1 MTLANRCQAPGAT
14 AGAAARPASSQRARR
29 SAAKPE
35 PDHVAAGRHLVRLSF
50 GVKEWGSGT
59 ELWRSSPVLV
69 YTPSL
74 PERGDDALELGA
86 RYCPDDE
93 LQVYDDARANLV
105 HISISLDGGDPIIL
119 PSTDAFRA
127 AIGLAE
133 KAGDV
138 VYTLLARIPTP
149 STTVCSRVCCG
160 ANLAANEEFN
170 ERTVEWTA
178 AWPSESMPL
187 LLTTAIISEF
197 RRCMAADAPEGGATA
212 ASMCAAASDAHV
224 AFRFEERADGKVR
237 VIVVSGTVFMIWPD
251 IFELCNVREGRDRA
265 DVSSASVE
273 RVAPTPFH
281 YRCPFCERSVAGRS
295 MNDLS
300 ALLAHMGRCC
310 PNDDAAPPRASA
322 PPRSRR
328 RPARTPPSFRRPRA
342 RCCGRRP
349 RPSRGSASTCCGSDL
364 SGPSCRRAPGLDAM
378 IGSARAAPM
387 TERIDVFCRSMSG
400 LSVKWGGTESLLS
413 LERNVKTHGNVYGLR
428 GGAGSSDLDDRQQPT
443 LQTIAA
449 TNDVLVPPGT
459 HRNSRLALQPY
470 SGSYP
475 DGIMRAYE
483 AVPTRKFADDV
494 ALDPAAAMETLMAG
508 RQMVSGVDFSHLVLV
523 GTNLSF
529 PVAKHFTPPKG
540 GGKAADLRH
549 IGRAWSS
556 ALVCN
561 RCRGTR
567 WADDCV
573 SSRLCATGEC
583 VYRPPTAARCA
594 TDAPCDECRALGHT
608 TANGRLRACRRSLEA
623 KAQCRRFAVL
633 VVTADGEHSAA
644 VNACNEYV
652 AAFVDG
658 SVPQPLEA
666 LISAAPGLRE
676 FLRAERPLCLVDFVH
691 SLRRIW
697 GKSQD
702 YFLLSGDELVS
713 THLLMALRS
722 FAARPHE
729 WVKHLSTKALR
740 AKNRLCSQSVVSL
753 GRLLLERLVATDA
766 PRGVAVTVVPET
778 YLVWK
783 KDLRHNL
790 VRSPCALA
798 CATKSTLVF
807 VVTREG
813 SVLAVTNKQ
822 PATVSLVAGRARA
835 TTPAT
840 AVPKKA
846 STKRS
851 APGAL
856 ALVNPTGVAMFDN
869 DRYLVV
875 ADFGQPAALIV
886 VEYPRRWVS
895 TLPTTNVFRLSPPP
909 AYSHSNFCDI
919 AAVGPPTPS
928 RTQSVVVAAF
938 EGEGRGAVLV
948 AELKFDLS
956 PAAAI
961 VVKHRVDLG
970 GGEPCQLCVN
980 AGGTMCFVTVW
991 DATSGRVVA
1000 VDFEDA
1006 AARRRRRPERLA
1018 ARRLRPSGVANVLL
1032 AGGDVAGDRDGA
1044 LPHAQLDQPLGLVT
1058 SPHGRASVY
1067 VASAAGHCAGSVRLF
1082 NFGTTGLRKLM
1093 ANLRA
1098 IGEACVLP
1106 DDYGYIRRNL
1116 GALPF
1121 DSVDAYRA
1129 HVHRR
1134 PFREAVAAMTAAI
1147 ESIVADMDVMGAA
1160 ISRSGGVNATK
1171 GPDATPAFQRPA
1183 AAGAGE
1189 FERRELGTAA
1199 DVVALEPRAIEDALQ
1214 NGSRTTWDTRKPG
1227 DGKTFYVTP
1236 EGGKAVPWEDV
1247 DAIVKPLRT
1256 AKAALRRAR
1265 AKSAR
1270 GDAVPLQFFPNVPT
1284 LRPGKKYANVTPVA
1298 PDNMLAQA
1306 PRPRRGRENAVL
1318 ERCDGMDDGA
1328 AALRFACSDGAARD
1342 GGHADGHG
1350 PRDRARAGPGRGRLG
1365 SGLGVL

>member
-1 MTLANRCQAPGAT
+1 
-14 AGAAARPASSQRARR
+14 
-29 SAAKPE
+29 
-35 PDHVAAGRHLVRLSF
+35 
-50 GVKEWGSGT
+50 
-59 ELWRSSPVLV
+59 
-69 YTPSL
+69 
-74 PERGDDALELGA
+74 
-86 RYCPDDE
+86 
-93 LQVYDDARANLV
+93 
-105 HISISLDGGDPIIL
+105 
-119 PSTDAFRA
+119 
-127 AIGLAE
+127 
-133 KAGDV
+133 
-138 VYTLLARIPTP
+138 
-149 STTVCSRVCCG
+149 
-160 ANLAANEEFN
+160 
-170 ERTVEWTA
+170 
-178 AWPSESMPL
+178 
-187 LLTTAIISEF
+187 
-197 RRCMAADAPEGGATA
+197 
-212 ASMCAAASDAHV
+212 
-224 AFRFEERADGKVR
+224 
-237 VIVVSGTVFMIWPD
+237 
-251 IFELCNVREGRDRA
+251 
-265 DVSSASVE
+265 
-273 RVAPTPFH
+273 
-281 YRCPFCERSVAGRS
+281 
-295 MNDLS
+295 
-300 ALLAHMGRCC
+300 
-310 PNDDAAPPRASA
+310 
-322 PPRSRR
+322 
-328 RPARTPPSFRRPRA
+328 
-342 RCCGRRP
+342 
-349 RPSRGSASTCCGSDL
+349 
-364 SGPSCRRAPGLDAM
+364 
-378 IGSARAAPM
+378 M

-483 AVPTRKFADDV
+483 AVSDACGARRFGAAGDGAVLARVATGQFDGVPVAVGASPVYATASDDEAVVFVGFYPPVTQADALKFADDV
-494 ALDPAAAMETLMAG
+494 ALDP
-508 RQMVSGVDFSHLVLV
+508 R
-523 GTNLSF
+523 
-529 PVAKHFTPPKG
+529 
-540 GGKAADLRH
+540 
-549 IGRAWSS
+549 
-556 ALVCN
+556 
-561 RCRGTR
+561 
-567 WADDCV
+567 
-573 SSRLCATGEC
+573 
-583 VYRPPTAARCA
+583 RPW
-594 TDAPCDECRALGHT
+594 
-608 TANGRLRACRRSLEA
+608 RRSWRVGRCLEA

-822 PATVSLVAGRARA
+822 PATVSLVAGSGALA

-956 PAAAI
+956 PLASL
-961 VVKHRVDLG
+961 VVKHRRQAYGAPFDQSWTIWGITEALVTLPDG
-970 GGEPCQLCVN
+970 GGAAAPAHETAP
-980 AGGTMCFVTVW
+980 
-991 DATSGRVVA
+991 RVVVGA
-1000 VDFEDA
+1000 LNGS
-1006 AARRRRRPERLA
+1006 RLVA
-1018 ARRLRPSGVANVLL
+1018 CDPLGVANVLL

-1044 LPHAQLDQPLGLVT
+1044 LPHAQLDQPLGIVT

-1082 NFGTTGLRKLM
+1082 NFGTAGLRKLM

-1171 GPDATPAFQRPA
+1171 GPDATPSSATVRAMLAQLLLLDDAFA
-1183 AAGAGE
+1183 ELVCGGE
-1189 FERRELGTAA
+1189 TGLTAA
-1199 DVVALEPRAIEDALQ
+1199 QLDASTSMLDVVTTHAERFNAQQRQAQ

-1256 AKAALRRAR
+1256 AKAAPSAVLGPNLREA
-1265 AKSAR
+1265 
-1270 GDAVPLQFFPNVPT
+1270 T
-1284 LRPGKKYANVTPVA
+1284 RPR
-1298 PDNMLAQA
+1298 A
-1306 PRPRRGRENAVL
+1306 PRRRENAVL

-1328 AALRFACSDGAARD
+1328 AALRFSLAATARPATAGTPTGTVLATELAPGQVVVVLAPASAYYDHCFVCRRRVATLWRCAHCVKSLCREHAKAADDGPPSRRGPWGSGARATPGPAKRVADFVAAALHVDDDDDDDEEEEEEGEGDD
-1342 GGHADGHG
+1342 GD
-1350 PRDRARAGPGRGRLG
+1350 DDDDDDDDDEVRARRRSPAAAAAAPSPADARAHLRRSCNTEARNTEASKTTPTTVATFQPEAFLAIDQFITLETPL
-1365 SGLGVL
+1365 SNVTPRSP

>member
-1 MTLANRCQAPGAT
+1 
-14 AGAAARPASSQRARR
+14 
-29 SAAKPE
+29 
-35 PDHVAAGRHLVRLSF
+35 
-50 GVKEWGSGT
+50 
-59 ELWRSSPVLV
+59 
-69 YTPSL
+69 
-74 PERGDDALELGA
+74 
-86 RYCPDDE
+86 
-93 LQVYDDARANLV
+93 
-105 HISISLDGGDPIIL
+105 
-119 PSTDAFRA
+119 
-127 AIGLAE
+127 
-133 KAGDV
+133 
-138 VYTLLARIPTP
+138 
-149 STTVCSRVCCG
+149 
-160 ANLAANEEFN
+160 
-170 ERTVEWTA
+170 
-178 AWPSESMPL
+178 
-187 LLTTAIISEF
+187 
-197 RRCMAADAPEGGATA
+197 
-212 ASMCAAASDAHV
+212 
-224 AFRFEERADGKVR
+224 
-237 VIVVSGTVFMIWPD
+237 
-251 IFELCNVREGRDRA
+251 
-265 DVSSASVE
+265 
-273 RVAPTPFH
+273 
-281 YRCPFCERSVAGRS
+281 
-295 MNDLS
+295 
-300 ALLAHMGRCC
+300 
-310 PNDDAAPPRASA
+310 
-322 PPRSRR
+322 
-328 RPARTPPSFRRPRA
+328 
-342 RCCGRRP
+342 
-349 RPSRGSASTCCGSDL
+349 
-364 SGPSCRRAPGLDAM
+364 M
-378 IGSARAAPM
+378 IGSGASRSHPM

-400 LSVKWGGTESLLS
+400 LSVKWGHGVPPV
-413 LERNVKTHGNVYGLR
+413 LERNVKTHGNFDGVPVAVGASPVY
-428 GGAGSSDLDDRQQPT
+428 ATASDD
-443 LQTIAA
+443 
-449 TNDVLVPPGT
+449 
-459 HRNSRLALQPY
+459 
-470 SGSYP
+470 
-475 DGIMRAYE
+475 E
-483 AVPTRKFADDV
+483 AVVFVGFYPPVTQADALNSPT
-494 ALDPAAAMETLMAG
+494 T
-508 RQMVSGVDFSHLVLV
+508 
-523 GTNLSF
+523 
-529 PVAKHFTPPKG
+529 
-540 GGKAADLRH
+540 
-549 IGRAWSS
+549 
-556 ALVCN
+556 
-561 RCRGTR
+561 
-567 WADDCV
+567 
-573 SSRLCATGEC
+573 
-583 VYRPPTAARCA
+583 
-594 TDAPCDECRALGHT
+594 
-608 TANGRLRACRRSLEA
+608 LEA

-822 PATVSLVAGRARA
+822 PATVSWSRGRARA

-886 VEYPRRWVS
+886 VEYPRRWTIWGITEALV
-895 TLPTTNVFRLSPPP
+895 TLPDGGGAAAPAHETRAVAGALNGSRLV
-909 AYSHSNFCDI
+909 ACDPW
-919 AAVGPPTPS
+919 AS
-928 RTQSVVVAAF
+928 RT
-938 EGEGRGAVLV
+938 
-948 AELKFDLS
+948 
-956 PAAAI
+956 
-961 VVKHRVDLG
+961 
-970 GGEPCQLCVN
+970 
-980 AGGTMCFVTVW
+980 
-991 DATSGRVVA
+991 
-1000 VDFEDA
+1000 
-1006 AARRRRRPERLA
+1006 
-1018 ARRLRPSGVANVLL
+1018 LL

-1044 LPHAQLDQPLGLVT
+1044 LPHAQLDQPLGIVT
-1058 SPHGRASVY
+1058 SPHGAPVY

-1082 NFGTTGLRKLM
+1082 NFGTAGLRKLM

-1121 DSVDAYRA
+1121 DSVDATARTCTA
-1129 HVHRR
+1129 GRSAR
-1134 PFREAVAAMTAAI
+1134 PSRAMTAAI

-1171 GPDATPAFQRPA
+1171 GPDATPSSATARDARALLLLDDAFA
-1183 AAGAGE
+1183 ELVCGGE
-1189 FERRELGTAA
+1189 TGLTAA
-1199 DVVALEPRAIEDALQ
+1199 QLDASTSMLDVVTTHAERFNAQQRQAQ

-1256 AKAALRRAR
+1256 AKAAPSAVLGPNLREATRCL
-1265 AKSAR
+1265 
-1270 GDAVPLQFFPNVPT
+1270 LQFFPNVPT

-1306 PRPRRGRENAVL
+1306 PRPEG
-1318 ERCDGMDDGA
+1318 GA
-1328 AALRFACSDGAARD
+1328 AKR
-1342 GGHADGHG
+1342 
-1350 PRDRARAGPGRGRLG
+1350 G
-1365 SGLGVL
+1365 SGAVRRHG

>member
-1 MTLANRCQAPGAT
+1 MHG
-14 AGAAARPASSQRARR
+14 RR
-29 SAAKPE
+29 
-35 PDHVAAGRHLVRLSF
+35 R
-50 GVKEWGSGT
+50 
-59 ELWRSSPVLV
+59 
-69 YTPSL
+69 
-74 PERGDDALELGA
+74 
-86 RYCPDDE
+86 
-93 LQVYDDARANLV
+93 
-105 HISISLDGGDPIIL
+105 
-119 PSTDAFRA
+119 RA
-127 AIGLAE
+127 A
-133 KAGDV
+133 
-138 VYTLLARIPTP
+138 
-149 STTVCSRVCCG
+149 
-160 ANLAANEEFN
+160 
-170 ERTVEWTA
+170 
-178 AWPSESMPL
+178 
-187 LLTTAIISEF
+187 
-197 RRCMAADAPEGGATA
+197 A
-212 ASMCAAASDAHV
+212 ASMCAASASDAHV

-251 IFELCNVREGRDRA
+251 IFELCNFDGVPVAVGASPVYATASDDEAVVFVGFYPPVAQA
-265 DVSSASVE
+265 DAQI
-273 RVAPTPFH
+273 
-281 YRCPFCERSVAGRS
+281 
-295 MNDLS
+295 
-300 ALLAHMGRCC
+300 
-310 PNDDAAPPRASA
+310 
-322 PPRSRR
+322 RR
-328 RPARTPPSFRRPRA
+328 R
-342 RCCGRRP
+342 
-349 RPSRGSASTCCGSDL
+349 
-364 SGPSCRRAPGLDAM
+364 
-378 IGSARAAPM
+378 
-387 TERIDVFCRSMSG
+387 
-400 LSVKWGGTESLLS
+400 
-413 LERNVKTHGNVYGLR
+413 
-428 GGAGSSDLDDRQQPT
+428 
-443 LQTIAA
+443 
-449 TNDVLVPPGT
+449 
-459 HRNSRLALQPY
+459 
-470 SGSYP
+470 
-475 DGIMRAYE
+475 
-483 AVPTRKFADDV
+483 V
-494 ALDPAAAMETLMAG
+494 ALDP
-508 RQMVSGVDFSHLVLV
+508 R
-523 GTNLSF
+523 
-529 PVAKHFTPPKG
+529 
-540 GGKAADLRH
+540 
-549 IGRAWSS
+549 
-556 ALVCN
+556 
-561 RCRGTR
+561 
-567 WADDCV
+567 
-573 SSRLCATGEC
+573 
-583 VYRPPTAARCA
+583 RPW
-594 TDAPCDECRALGHT
+594 
-608 TANGRLRACRRSLEA
+608 RRSWRVGRCLEA

-652 AAFVDG
+652 AAFVGG

-702 YFLLSGDELVS
+702 YFLLSGDEL
-713 THLLMALRS
+713 
-722 FAARPHE
+722 
-729 WVKHLSTKALR
+729 
-740 AKNRLCSQSVVSL
+740 
-753 GRLLLERLVATDA
+753 
-766 PRGVAVTVVPET
+766 T

-822 PATVSLVAGRARA
+822 PATVSWSRVGRARRR
-835 TTPAT
+835 PP

-875 ADFGQPAALIV
+875 ADFGQPAAD
-886 VEYPRRWVS
+886 RRRVPAPVGLDPAYHQR
-895 TLPTTNVFRLSPPP
+895 LPPLPPP
-909 AYSHSNFCDI
+909 AYSLQLLRHRGRRPAD
-919 AAVGPPTPS
+919 AVEDS
-928 RTQSVVVAAF
+928 ERRRRRVR
-938 EGEGRGAVLV
+938 GRGPRAVLV

-1006 AARRRRRPERLA
+1006 FSAKAYGAPFDQSWTIWGITEALVTLPDGGGAAAPAHETAPRVVVGALNGSRLVA
-1018 ARRLRPSGVANVLL
+1018 CDPSGVANVLL

-1171 GPDATPAFQRPA
+1171 GPDATPSSATVRAMHAQLLLLDDAFAELVHGGETGLTAAQLDASTSMLDVVTTHAERFNAQQRQAQVNSSA
-1183 AAGAGE
+1183 A
-1189 FERRELGTAA
+1189 ELGTAA
-1199 DVVALEPRAIEDALQ
+1199 GVVALEPRAIEDALQ

-1236 EGGKAVPWEDV
+1236 EGGKAVPWEGV

-1256 AKAALRRAR
+1256 AKRRPCSGQICARRRGAFAILPERADAPAGQEVRERDARGAGQHAR
-1265 AKSAR
+1265 A
-1270 GDAVPLQFFPNVPT
+1270 GP
-1284 LRPGKKYANVTPVA
+1284 A
-1298 PDNMLAQA
+1298 P
-1306 PRPRRGRENAVL
+1306 E
-1318 ERCDGMDDGA
+1318 A
-1328 AALRFACSDGAARD
+1328 AAARTRFWSGATAWMTGPPPCASRLQRGAARD

-1365 SGLGVL
+1365 SASAYYDHCFMCRRRVATLWRCAHCVKSLCREHAKAADDGPPSASWTCGKAHSAPLAGLRGARREIQDRWSLYQITGRGGVGLYRMRVGPPSTLSSRGDAATAAAATDDGHAHFLGREPAARTTRSLSLSLGTPTASSWTCPRRSSSPRSQSMGLRARATPGPHARVADCAAALHVDDDDDDDEEEEEGEATTATTTTTTTTTTRSARGDGAGGAAARRRPRTRAHLRRSCNTEARVT

>member
-1 MTLANRCQAPGAT
+1 
-14 AGAAARPASSQRARR
+14 
-29 SAAKPE
+29 
-35 PDHVAAGRHLVRLSF
+35 
-50 GVKEWGSGT
+50 
-59 ELWRSSPVLV
+59 
-69 YTPSL
+69 
-74 PERGDDALELGA
+74 
-86 RYCPDDE
+86 
-93 LQVYDDARANLV
+93 
-105 HISISLDGGDPIIL
+105 
-119 PSTDAFRA
+119 
-127 AIGLAE
+127 
-133 KAGDV
+133 
-138 VYTLLARIPTP
+138 
-149 STTVCSRVCCG
+149 
-160 ANLAANEEFN
+160 
-170 ERTVEWTA
+170 
-178 AWPSESMPL
+178 
-187 LLTTAIISEF
+187 
-197 RRCMAADAPEGGATA
+197 
-212 ASMCAAASDAHV
+212 
-224 AFRFEERADGKVR
+224 
-237 VIVVSGTVFMIWPD
+237 
-251 IFELCNVREGRDRA
+251 
-265 DVSSASVE
+265 
-273 RVAPTPFH
+273 
-281 YRCPFCERSVAGRS
+281 

-310 PNDDAAPPRASA
+310 PNDDAARRRASA
-322 PPRSRR
+322 PPLVAAAPRGRR
-328 RPARTPPSFRRPRA
+328 RAFAARGPDAAAADRVRRGQRLDVL
-342 RCCGRRP
+342 RLRP
-349 RPSRGSASTCCGSDL
+349 LGPEL
-364 SGPSCRRAPGLDAM
+364 SRAPGLDAM
-378 IGSARAAPM
+378 IGSARRSHPM

-483 AVPTRKFADDV
+483 AVSDAWRRADAGAAGDGAADALTADDA

-549 IGRAWSS
+549 IGRAWSP

-608 TANGRLRACRRSLEA
+608 TANGRLACRRSLEA

-633 VVTADGEHSAA
+633 VVTADGALGRRQRLQRIRRGVRRRLGPAA
-644 VNACNEYV
+644 A
-652 AAFVDG
+652 
-658 SVPQPLEA
+658 EA

-702 YFLLSGDELVS
+702 YFLPRATSSPRRTCSWLCGAS
-713 THLLMALRS
+713 
-722 FAARPHE
+722 ARPHE

-740 AKNRLCSQSVVSL
+740 AKNRLCSQSV
-753 GRLLLERLVATDA
+753 
-766 PRGVAVTVVPET
+766 
-778 YLVWK
+778 

-822 PATVSLVAGRARA
+822 PATVSLVAGRALA

-886 VEYPRRWVS
+886 VEYPRR
-895 TLPTTNVFRLSPPP
+895 
-909 AYSHSNFCDI
+909 
-919 AAVGPPTPS
+919 
-928 RTQSVVVAAF
+928 
-938 EGEGRGAVLV
+938 
-948 AELKFDLS
+948 
-956 PAAAI
+956 
-961 VVKHRVDLG
+961 
-970 GGEPCQLCVN
+970 
-980 AGGTMCFVTVW
+980 
-991 DATSGRVVA
+991 
-1000 VDFEDA
+1000 
-1006 AARRRRRPERLA
+1006 
-1018 ARRLRPSGVANVLL
+1018 
-1032 AGGDVAGDRDGA
+1032 
-1044 LPHAQLDQPLGLVT
+1044 
-1058 SPHGRASVY
+1058 
-1067 VASAAGHCAGSVRLF
+1067 
-1082 NFGTTGLRKLM
+1082 
-1093 ANLRA
+1093 
-1098 IGEACVLP
+1098 
-1106 DDYGYIRRNL
+1106 
-1116 GALPF
+1116 
-1121 DSVDAYRA
+1121 VDAYRA

-1171 GPDATPAFQRPA
+1171 GPDATPSSATVRAMLAQLLLLDDAFAELVCGGETGLTAAQLDASTSMLDVVTTHAERFNAQQRQAQVNSSA
-1183 AAGAGE
+1183 A
-1189 FERRELGTAA
+1189 ELGTAA

-1247 DAIVKPLRT
+1247 DAI
-1256 AKAALRRAR
+1256 
-1265 AKSAR
+1265 
-1270 GDAVPLQFFPNVPT
+1270 
-1284 LRPGKKYANVTPVA
+1284 
-1298 PDNMLAQA
+1298 A
-1306 PRPRRGRENAVL
+1306 PRPEGGRENAVL

>member
-1 MTLANRCQAPGAT
+1 
-14 AGAAARPASSQRARR
+14 
-29 SAAKPE
+29 
-35 PDHVAAGRHLVRLSF
+35 
-50 GVKEWGSGT
+50 
-59 ELWRSSPVLV
+59 
-69 YTPSL
+69 
-74 PERGDDALELGA
+74 
-86 RYCPDDE
+86 
-93 LQVYDDARANLV
+93 
-105 HISISLDGGDPIIL
+105 
-119 PSTDAFRA
+119 
-127 AIGLAE
+127 
-133 KAGDV
+133 
-138 VYTLLARIPTP
+138 
-149 STTVCSRVCCG
+149 
-160 ANLAANEEFN
+160 
-170 ERTVEWTA
+170 
-178 AWPSESMPL
+178 
-187 LLTTAIISEF
+187 
-197 RRCMAADAPEGGATA
+197 
-212 ASMCAAASDAHV
+212 
-224 AFRFEERADGKVR
+224 
-237 VIVVSGTVFMIWPD
+237 
-251 IFELCNVREGRDRA
+251 
-265 DVSSASVE
+265 
-273 RVAPTPFH
+273 
-281 YRCPFCERSVAGRS
+281 
-295 MNDLS
+295 
-300 ALLAHMGRCC
+300 
-310 PNDDAAPPRASA
+310 
-322 PPRSRR
+322 
-328 RPARTPPSFRRPRA
+328 
-342 RCCGRRP
+342 
-349 RPSRGSASTCCGSDL
+349 
-364 SGPSCRRAPGLDAM
+364 M
-378 IGSARAAPM
+378 IGSRRSAPM

-400 LSVKWGGTESLLS
+400 LSVKWGHGVPPV
-413 LERNVKTHGNVYGLR
+413 LERNVKTHGNAHGLR

-483 AVPTRKFADDV
+483 AVSDAAARAGFGAGDGAVLARVATGQFDGVPVAVGASPADALGSAD
-494 ALDPAAAMETLMAG
+494 ASPLDPAAAMETLMAG

-549 IGRAWSS
+549 IG
-556 ALVCN
+556 
-561 RCRGTR
+561 G
-567 WADDCV
+567 
-573 SSRLCATGEC
+573 
-583 VYRPPTAARCA
+583 PAA
-594 TDAPCDECRALGHT
+594 
-608 TANGRLRACRRSLEA
+608 
-623 KAQCRRFAVL
+623 
-633 VVTADGEHSAA
+633 
-644 VNACNEYV
+644 
-652 AAFVDG
+652 
-658 SVPQPLEA
+658 EA

-702 YFLLSGDELVS
+702 YFLPRATSSS
-713 THLLMALRS
+713 THLLMALR
-722 FAARPHE
+722 ACGPPHE

-766 PRGVAVTVVPET
+766 ARRRRHRGPET

-822 PATVSLVAGRARA
+822 PATVSLGRGSGVAA
-835 TTPAT
+835 TPAT

-886 VEYPRRWVS
+886 VEYPRR
-895 TLPTTNVFRLSPPP
+895 
-909 AYSHSNFCDI
+909 
-919 AAVGPPTPS
+919 
-928 RTQSVVVAAF
+928 TQSVVVAAF
-938 EGEGRGAVLV
+938 GARPRAVLV

-991 DATSGRVVA
+991 DATSAASSPSTEDAFSAKAYGAPFDQSWTIWGITEALVTLPDGGGAAAPAHETAPRVVVGA
-1000 VDFEDA
+1000 LNGS
-1006 AARRRRRPERLA
+1006 RLVA
-1018 ARRLRPSGVANVLL
+1018 CDPLGVANVLL

-1044 LPHAQLDQPLGLVT
+1044 LPHAQLDQPLGIVT

-1082 NFGTTGLRKLM
+1082 NFGTAGLRKLM

-1160 ISRSGGVNATK
+1160 IRGALLLLDDAFAELVCGGETGLTAAQLDASTSMLDVVTTHAERFNAQQRQAQHGAPERARLP
-1171 GPDATPAFQRPA
+1171 GPHAKRVADFVA
-1183 AAGAGE
+1183 AALHVDDDDDDDEEEEEEGE
-1189 FERRELGTAA
+1189 GDAA
-1199 DVVALEPRAIEDALQ
+1199 
-1214 NGSRTTWDTRKPG
+1214 TTT
-1227 DGKTFYVTP
+1227 TTTTTTTV
-1236 EGGKAVPWEDV
+1236 
-1247 DAIVKPLRT
+1247 
-1256 AKAALRRAR
+1256 
-1265 AKSAR
+1265 AR
-1270 GDAVPLQFFPNVPT
+1270 GDGA
-1284 LRPGKKYANVTPVA
+1284 RGAR
-1298 PDNMLAQA
+1298 
-1306 PRPRRGRENAVL
+1306 RPRRP
-1318 ERCDGMDDGA
+1318 D
-1328 AALRFACSDGAARD
+1328 
-1342 GGHADGHG
+1342 
-1350 PRDRARAGPGRGRLG
+1350 ARAHLRRSCNTEARVTKPPRR
-1365 SGLGVL
+1365 

>member
-1 MTLANRCQAPGAT
+1 
-14 AGAAARPASSQRARR
+14 
-29 SAAKPE
+29 
-35 PDHVAAGRHLVRLSF
+35 
-50 GVKEWGSGT
+50 
-59 ELWRSSPVLV
+59 
-69 YTPSL
+69 
-74 PERGDDALELGA
+74 
-86 RYCPDDE
+86 
-93 LQVYDDARANLV
+93 
-105 HISISLDGGDPIIL
+105 
-119 PSTDAFRA
+119 
-127 AIGLAE
+127 
-133 KAGDV
+133 
-138 VYTLLARIPTP
+138 
-149 STTVCSRVCCG
+149 
-160 ANLAANEEFN
+160 
-170 ERTVEWTA
+170 
-178 AWPSESMPL
+178 
-187 LLTTAIISEF
+187 
-197 RRCMAADAPEGGATA
+197 
-212 ASMCAAASDAHV
+212 
-224 AFRFEERADGKVR
+224 
-237 VIVVSGTVFMIWPD
+237 
-251 IFELCNVREGRDRA
+251 
-265 DVSSASVE
+265 
-273 RVAPTPFH
+273 
-281 YRCPFCERSVAGRS
+281 
-295 MNDLS
+295 
-300 ALLAHMGRCC
+300 
-310 PNDDAAPPRASA
+310 
-322 PPRSRR
+322 
-328 RPARTPPSFRRPRA
+328 
-342 RCCGRRP
+342 
-349 RPSRGSASTCCGSDL
+349 
-364 SGPSCRRAPGLDAM
+364 
-378 IGSARAAPM
+378 M

-483 AVPTRKFADDV
+483 AVSDAAARRRRRRGRRRRLARVATGQFDGVPVAVGASPVYATASDDEAVVFVGFYPPVTQAD
-494 ALDPAAAMETLMAG
+494 AQIRRRRRPGPAAAMETLMAG

-740 AKNRLCSQSVVSL
+740 AKNRLCSQSV
-753 GRLLLERLVATDA
+753 
-766 PRGVAVTVVPET
+766 T

-822 PATVSLVAGRARA
+822 PATVSLVAGSGALA

-1006 AARRRRRPERLA
+1006 FSAKAY
-1018 ARRLRPSGVANVLL
+1018 
-1032 AGGDVAGDRDGA
+1032 GA
-1044 LPHAQLDQPLGLVT
+1044 PFDQSWTIWGITEALVT
-1058 SPHGRASVY
+1058 
-1067 VASAAGHCAGSVRLF
+1067 
-1082 NFGTTGLRKLM
+1082 
-1093 ANLRA
+1093 
-1098 IGEACVLP
+1098 LP
-1106 DDYGYIRRNL
+1106 D
-1116 GALPF
+1116 
-1121 DSVDAYRA
+1121 
-1129 HVHRR
+1129 
-1134 PFREAVAAMTAAI
+1134 
-1147 ESIVADMDVMGAA
+1147 
-1160 ISRSGGVNATK
+1160 GG
-1171 GPDATPAFQRPA
+1171 
-1183 AAGAGE
+1183 
-1189 FERRELGTAA
+1189 
-1199 DVVALEPRAIEDALQ
+1199 
-1214 NGSRTTWDTRKPG
+1214 
-1227 DGKTFYVTP
+1227 
-1236 EGGKAVPWEDV
+1236 
-1247 DAIVKPLRT
+1247 
-1256 AKAALRRAR
+1256 
-1265 AKSAR
+1265 
-1270 GDAVPLQFFPNVPT
+1270 
-1284 LRPGKKYANVTPVA
+1284 
-1298 PDNMLAQA
+1298 
-1306 PRPRRGRENAVL
+1306 
-1318 ERCDGMDDGA
+1318 GA
-1328 AALRFACSDGAARD
+1328 AAPAHETAPPPPA
-1342 GGHADGHG
+1342 
-1350 PRDRARAGPGRGRLG
+1350 P
-1365 SGLGVL
+1365 